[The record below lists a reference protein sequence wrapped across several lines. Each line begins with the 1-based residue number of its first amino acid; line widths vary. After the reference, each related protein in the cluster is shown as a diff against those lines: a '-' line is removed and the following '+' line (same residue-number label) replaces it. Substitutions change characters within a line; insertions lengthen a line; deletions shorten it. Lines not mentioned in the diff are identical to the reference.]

1 MAITGAGGKKNCKI
15 DVDEL
20 LHNLNLSKAEK
31 GLVLAK
37 EDRGTLLEVK
47 WMAAAKLLM
56 VKEFNE
62 ISLMS
67 TMRVAWSMMHEVTFR
82 PIGKNLFITQAFC
95 LGIGNG

>member
-1 MAITGAGGKKNCKI
+1 MEAKKMQGTV
-15 DVDEL
+15 DVQDL
-20 LHNLNLSKAEK
+20 LKKLRLSDVEQE
-31 GLVLAK
+31 GVVLAEVDQAK
-37 EDRGTLLEVK
+37 LPEVK

>member
-1 MAITGAGGKKNCKI
+1 MEAKKMQGTV
-15 DVDEL
+15 DVQDL
-20 LHNLNLSKAEK
+20 LKKLRLSDVEQE
-31 GLVLAK
+31 GVVLA
-37 EDRGTLLEVK
+37 EVDRAKLPEVK